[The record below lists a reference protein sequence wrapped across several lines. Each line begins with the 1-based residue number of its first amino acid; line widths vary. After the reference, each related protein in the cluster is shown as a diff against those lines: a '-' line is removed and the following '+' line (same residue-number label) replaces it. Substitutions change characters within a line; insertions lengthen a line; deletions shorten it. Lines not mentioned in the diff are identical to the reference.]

1 METFTNFMETT
12 IKMSQY
18 EIASPLPSGSYFIVV
33 APDGSVWN
41 NRRVSMD
48 DILTTIKSDRWKP
61 VPEHFDS
68 VGNDGDEAR
77 DGDGN
82 YYLHTGG
89 AWRRY
94 GAGPQF

>member
-1 METFTNFMETT
+1 
-12 IKMSQY
+12 
-18 EIASPLPSGSYFIVV
+18 
-33 APDGSVWN
+33 
-41 NRRVSMD
+41 MD

-82 YYLHTGG
+82 YYLHTGR